1 MHEAGAMR
9 NRAGLTGS
17 EKLVAAG
24 TAGRTVA
31 VDNAGVKCC
40 NMHAN
45 LTGKCALSDV
55 TEDDAEGDNL
65 LDLLADFGCWLAAT
79 QVQNSRNTRSTDSP
93 ICVTTST
100 KMQCFGEVKE
110 ESKRMFPRHACWV
123 SEEWYT
129 KQRDLVNA
137 LIEGLVASRCTVL
150 LGMERLPALARG
162 KCTLLMRAAYITL

>member
-93 ICVTTST
+93 ICIATST
-100 KMQCFGEVKE
+100 KMQHFGKVKE
-110 ESKRMFPRHACWV
+110 ELKRMFPRHACWV
-123 SEEWYT
+123 SEEWHT
-129 KQRDLVNA
+129 KQRDLV
-137 LIEGLVASRCTVL
+137 
-150 LGMERLPALARG
+150 
-162 KCTLLMRAAYITL
+162 KRAADRGSLCDPDILTGVQLVSCCRCHFQESKTIS